1 MYVGRVA
8 LNMPSRRSVLASLG
22 SAGIATTAGCIT
34 VGDAKSLSDPS
45 VSGDSDQSKTLV
57 FSSDGSEVAKLTF
70 SGAVS
75 SGQINLDSEL
85 WHEAGTTV
93 ESITLQVWMPSNRP
107 GPAADVAVVSPVEGD
122 SSPPPLISLYTP
134 ERGKGTVIKIT
145 DLDDLT
151 DETIS
156 TLNLI
161 VQPREK
167 AGTELLIDGEI
178 KLGGGGLLGNRYL
191 LTGRL
196 DLDFPAL
203 DDQ

>member
-1 MYVGRVA
+1 
-8 LNMPSRRSVLASLG
+8 
-22 SAGIATTAGCIT
+22 
-34 VGDAKSLSDPS
+34 
-45 VSGDSDQSKTLV
+45 
-57 FSSDGSEVAKLTF
+57 VAKLTF

-75 SGQINLDSEL
+75 SGQINLASEL
-85 WHEAGTTV
+85 WHAEGTTV

-134 ERGKGTVIKIT
+134 ERGKGTGIKIT
-145 DLDDLT
+145 DLDDLK

-156 TLNLI
+156 TLDLI
-161 VQPREK
+161 VQPREE

-178 KLGGGGLLGNRYL
+178 KLGGGGLLGNTYL

-196 DLDFPAL
+196 NLDFPAL
-203 DDQ
+203 ADQ

>member
-1 MYVGRVA
+1 
-8 LNMPSRRSVLASLG
+8 
-22 SAGIATTAGCIT
+22 
-34 VGDAKSLSDPS
+34 
-45 VSGDSDQSKTLV
+45 
-57 FSSDGSEVAKLTF
+57 
-70 SGAVS
+70 
-75 SGQINLDSEL
+75 
-85 WHEAGTTV
+85 
-93 ESITLQVWMPSNRP
+93 MPSNDP
-107 GPAADVAVVSPVEGD
+107 IPAADVAVVSPAEGD
-122 SSPPPLISLYTP
+122 SSPAPFISLYTP

-145 DLDDLT
+145 DLDDLK